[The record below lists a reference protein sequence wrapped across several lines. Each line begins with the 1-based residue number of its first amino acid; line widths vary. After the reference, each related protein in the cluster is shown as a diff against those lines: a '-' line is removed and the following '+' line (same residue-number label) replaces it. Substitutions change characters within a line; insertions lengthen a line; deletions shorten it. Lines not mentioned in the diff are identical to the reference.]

1 MAALAIACSAF
12 YIPARSPVMAS
23 RATGPASAHVTLA
36 APPEVQVAFG
46 MVMLLSVT
54 HGLLPGG
61 NKDARGSQQQAAA
74 RQTRTAR
81 VGAKP
86 RRSTPRLCDSD
97 EGKRPKATL
106 KMKLSKI
113 AQAAVGAVKKKRKN
127 KPGNP
132 TNMLLA
138 AAAGAGAK
146 VTKPNAEP
154 PPKALGAK
162 VTKPNAEPPPK
173 ALGAK
178 VTKPNA
184 EPPPKALGAKV
195 TKPNAEPPPQALH
208 TLLLLQTTA
217 ATTTRTW
224 SNFTSLP
231 LALDAFIALYEKE
244 LRKRELQSLSDR
256 ELDPGLAKR
265 TYSYSVADLHKYV
278 DSLFD
283 VSLMVND
290 PATNTYA
297 PRGKPFLK
305 DKLLEKLH
313 GSGKGGGGDGG
324 GGIGRGQGNAGGWP
338 STKGNPSGGG
348 RSNNPPSKSASGRRS
363 NDQGG
368 RKSLCDRL

>member
-1 MAALAIACSAF
+1 
-12 YIPARSPVMAS
+12 
-23 RATGPASAHVTLA
+23 
-36 APPEVQVAFG
+36 
-46 MVMLLSVT
+46 
-54 HGLLPGG
+54 
-61 NKDARGSQQQAAA
+61 
-74 RQTRTAR
+74 
-81 VGAKP
+81 
-86 RRSTPRLCDSD
+86 
-97 EGKRPKATL
+97 
-106 KMKLSKI
+106 MKLSKI

-154 PPKALGAK
+154 PPK
-162 VTKPNAEPPPK
+162 
-173 ALGAK
+173 
-178 VTKPNA
+178 
-184 EPPPKALGAKV
+184 
-195 TKPNAEPPPQALH
+195 ALH

-363 NDQGG
+363 NDVKGEEKFM
-368 RKSLCDRL
+368 RPIMMMMMDIISTEEL